1 MTYHYHTDGSTGC
14 TMTGTNSATSRPN
27 LCVLTIVGNENQN
40 SGVPKVFSLSQ
51 NYPNPFN
58 PSTVIKF
65 SIPKT
70 SMVNLTVYDVLGRE
84 VMTLVNDVMQPG
96 EYNALFDASSLSSGV
111 YFYTINAGDF
121 ADTKKMLLV
130 K

>member
-1 MTYHYHTDGSTGC
+1 
-14 TMTGTNSATSRPN
+14 MTGTNSATSRPN
-27 LCVLTIVGNENQN
+27 ICGLSYIDPINQN
-40 SGVPKVFSLSQ
+40 NKVLNEFSLSQ

-84 VMTLVNDVMQPG
+84 VMTLVNDMMKPG
-96 EYNALFDASSLSSGV
+96 NYNVQFDASALSSGV

-121 ADTKKMLLV
+121 ADTKKMLFV